1 MINLALGVPA
11 TMPLYLA
18 WWLLT
23 EYLPMDCRSTADL
36 PKPNLVNCN
45 YTTLDH
51 ASIVMFLLVVTGI
64 ATLAAMI
71 VVDVV
76 LPLRRGRGLAARLGT
91 ALLVPLPFALCL
103 ALA

>member
-1 MINLALGVPA
+1 M
-11 TMPLYLA
+11 
-18 WWLLT
+18 
-23 EYLPMDCRSTADL
+23 
-36 PKPNLVNCN
+36 
-45 YTTLDH
+45 
-51 ASIVMFLLVVTGI
+51 TGI